1 MILRDLLFTL
11 SMYLMS
17 FSSLTCLELAVF
29 LLSTAVAGDVLGEQR
44 KKCCS
49 EGRGTQHQDTNVV
62 AKDID
67 SLGREKASGQRD
79 TTLWSLPFYGDID
92 QVENP

>member
-1 MILRDLLFTL
+1 M
-11 SMYLMS
+11 
-17 FSSLTCLELAVF
+17 F
-29 LLSTAVAGDVLGEQR
+29 LVSEERNVVLKGGG
-44 KKCCS
+44 S
-49 EGRGTQHQDTNVV
+49 QHQDTNVV

-67 SLGREKASGQRD
+67 SLGPVFFTRGEKASGQRD

>member
-1 MILRDLLFTL
+1 MF
-11 SMYLMS
+11 
-17 FSSLTCLELAVF
+17 AVF
-29 LLSTAVAGDVLGEQR
+29 LLSTAVAGGFLGERR

-67 SLGREKASGQRD
+67 SLGPVLFTRGEKASGRRD
-79 TTLWSLPFYGDID
+79 TTLWSLPLWRDTD
-92 QVENP
+92 QVENCKGSK